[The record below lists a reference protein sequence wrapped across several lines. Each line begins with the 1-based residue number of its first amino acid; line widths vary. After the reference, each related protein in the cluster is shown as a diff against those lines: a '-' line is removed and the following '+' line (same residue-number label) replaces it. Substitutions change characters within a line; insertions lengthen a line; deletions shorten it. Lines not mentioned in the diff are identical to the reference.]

1 MGQMKIKN
9 KVISIFSM
17 ALCLGIAAC
26 QDATEIRPVCGTLD
40 SPLSTPSELDTY
52 IFPQSEVQ
60 MYPDHAIMK
69 DTMNAVSVWR
79 IGDWKGETAEEYGIV
94 VVKNG
99 LPTVLPNIRNTRQP
113 NAFYDSATGDLWLSA
128 SAMEGTGVHVEQLLL
143 IRFAEDSAFV
153 AATADPYDLQEL
165 CCQQMTYSTAGEQI
179 TFYLKQDPVTTV
191 TNSVTDMGGFDD
203 EAIWIG
209 EQLSYDLND
218 KQPRV
223 SITPGLKFVTGLV
236 LTYDDMPTFTAD
248 VVMSEAGEL
257 TINDLLLKE

>member
-1 MGQMKIKN
+1 MNQMKIQTYVN
-9 KVISIFSM
+9 ALFSL
-17 ALCLGIAAC
+17 ALCLAIAAC
-26 QDATEIRPVCGTLD
+26 QETVDIKPVLGTMD
-40 SPLSTPSELDTY
+40 GPLSTPTELDAY
-52 IFPQSEVQ
+52 ILPQSEVQ
-60 MYPDHAIMK
+60 MSPDHAIMK

-165 CCQQMTYSTAGEQI
+165 CCQQMTYSTSGEQV
-179 TFYLKQDPVTTV
+179 TFYLEQEPVTTV
-191 TNSVTDMGGFDD
+191 KNSVTDMGGFDD

-209 EQLSYDLND
+209 EQLSFDFNGE
-218 KQPRV
+218 QPRV
-223 SITPGLKFVTGLV
+223 CITPGLKFVTGLV

-248 VVMSEAGEL
+248 VVFSEAGEL
-257 TINDLLLKE
+257 TINDLQLKE